1 MPVTVERLE
10 PKGYRRIPWKN
21 GGGELVVIADSG
33 GEGWRSGG
41 FSWHFGRTTIAEPGP
56 FSDLAGFERLQ
67 VVIRG
72 RGLVL
77 VTPTNE
83 IDLRSPFKPRRYD
96 GGTPIVTRLEDGG
109 VEVVNLIADRRRFD
123 INLRVIEAGEG
134 IDLAP
139 GDHIVHAADQEAHFD
154 LDGQDYSL
162 AEDHALRLG
171 MSAWGALTVARGR
184 VVIGSVYVLPTDR
197 PQPSGFAPAS
207 HRPSHNGP

>member
-1 MPVTVERLE
+1 MPVTVERLD

-33 GEGWRSGG
+33 GEGWESGG
-41 FSWHFGRTTIAEPGP
+41 ASWHFGRTSIAEPGP

-77 VTPTNE
+77 VTPTTE

-96 GGTPIVTRLEDGG
+96 GGTPIETRLEDGV
-109 VEVVNLIADRRRFD
+109 VEVVNLIANRRRFD
-123 INLRVIEAGEG
+123 INLRVVEAGEG

-139 GDHIVHAADQEAHFD
+139 GDHIVHAADQAVQFD
-154 LDGQDYSL
+154 LEGQDYSL

-171 MSAWGALTVARGR
+171 MSAWGTLTMARGR
-184 VVIGSVYVLPTDR
+184 MVIGSVYAVAD
-197 PQPSGFAPAS
+197 
-207 HRPSHNGP
+207 